1 MNNQIQTIDQNLPS
15 DMNSFYENK
24 KKEIASCE
32 DLEKLVSI
40 KQEAES
46 ISSLLKK
53 RGRLTDRH
61 LVGDLARRAERRL
74 AKIFES
80 KKDSA
85 TISLS
90 NDTLKLIKSINK
102 KYSDDDFEIFMK
114 YLKENETYP
123 SMDLLQ
129 KSNPVIESGSVSGFI
144 WKGRSGSPEHYTPAR
159 FIEPA
164 RRCMNGIS
172 LDVASSEDANKIVK
186 ADTYFTKENSGLK
199 QDWTQYPTVW
209 CNPPFGDKLLEPFAI
224 KFIEEAKCGF
234 FLGPHLP
241 GPFSRL
247 LDEYLLSFVPDERIY
262 FWNNDKSKKN
272 SMNGSILWFKGISP
286 SIVRKEFIE
295 NAGIPGVVKQASGL
309 WKEIVIPKD
318 YDIKKIKA
326 RWFTKINSRI
336 QMVSDNLISLI
347 EVKES
352 IKDDDLKNSDIKE
365 NKDKWYEDMRTVQN
379 METDDLIKK
388 LMHLKDKKE
397 NPNKKDSK
405 VI

>member
-15 DMNSFYENK
+15 DMNSFYENT

-32 DLEKLVSI
+32 DIEKLI
-40 KQEAES
+40 GMKHKAES

-53 RGRLTDRH
+53 SGRLTDWH
-61 LVGDLARRAERRL
+61 LVGELARRAERKL

-85 TISLS
+85 TIDLS
-90 NDTLKLIKSINK
+90 ESTIKLIKSINK
-102 KYSDDDFEIFMK
+102 KYSDDDFETFMK
-114 YLKENETYP
+114 YLKDNEIYP

-129 KSNPVIESGSVSGFI
+129 KSNPVFESGSVSGFI

-186 ADTYFTKENSGLK
+186 ADMFFTKENDGLK
-199 QDWTQYPTVW
+199 QDWTQFKTVW
-209 CNPPFGDKLLEPFAI
+209 CNPPFGGNLLEPFAT

-262 FWNNDKSKKN
+262 FWNNEKSKKN

-286 SIVRKEFIE
+286 STVRKEFIE
-295 NAGIPGVVKQASGL
+295 VAGIPGVVKQASGI
-309 WKEIVIPKD
+309 WNKSIVLKD
-318 YDIKKIKA
+318 YDKKKFEA
-326 RWFTKINSRI
+326 RISTKRATLVKMLSDTIQTCIRI
-336 QMVSDNLISLI
+336 GIEDNIFIEMIRSWKFSYSFSWPSKRGSDN
-347 EVKES
+347 KP
-352 IKDDDLKNSDIKE
+352 D
-365 NKDKWYEDMRTVQN
+365 Q
-379 METDDLIKK
+379 
-388 LMHLKDKKE
+388 
-397 NPNKKDSK
+397 KDSK
-405 VI
+405 GI